1 MRPSEFSYLLQK
13 TFDNTVREPRL
24 WCPGVA
30 PGGDQ
35 PPPRAAEAVVAEAA
49 HAVVAVPR
57 DPADLQPH
65 VTTQHRVLGNPSK
78 KMWKIPHLGGGPDPG
93 IFDI

>member
-13 TFDNTVREPRL
+13 TFDNTVREPHL
-24 WCPGVA
+24 CCTGDA

-35 PPPRAAEAVVAEAA
+35 PPPGAAEAVVGEAA

-78 KMWKIPHLGGGPDPG
+78 KNVENSTFGGGP
-93 IFDI
+93 F